1 MGCNACSNMCSDD
14 VKFEQVD
21 MKISKKNCETL
32 EKYGQ
37 GAAARR
43 EAKRVKEQYLEE
55 IARKLVRIFLKSFN
69 RAQKAQLPRRWET
82 TIGLC

>member
-21 MKISKKNCETL
+21 MKISKKNCETIAR
-32 EKYGQ
+32 YSN

-43 EAKRVKEQYLEE
+43 EAKKVAESYLQE
-55 IARKLVRIFLKSFN
+55 ITGKFLTFSTILL
-69 RAQKAQLPRRWET
+69 RTQKALLPGHWKAGARLLE
-82 TIGLC
+82 